1 MTTFVTTEGTFL
13 KVFMTFIASCHLK
26 TIFALFGR
34 KHSNDIKK
42 AILGLAQL
50 NRTFIAVMVSY
61 YPSAIPS

>member
-1 MTTFVTTEGTFL
+1 MSTVVR
-13 KVFMTFIASCHLK
+13 KSSLK